1 MPNIT
6 GTEQIEY
13 LKELRVNIDEL
24 TGEMENFAF
33 LNKIPILDWKAS
45 EFLQQL
51 VKIKEPTNVLEIGT
65 AIGYSTIM
73 IAKNLSENSIIDT
86 IELSRINV
94 PLARRYIERSGLSGK
109 INIIEGD
116 ALKVIPEL
124 DKKYDFIF
132 LDSDKEDYL
141 ALFNEVLPKLNTKG
155 ILFVD
160 NLLWKGNIALKEIP
174 EKFKKSASIIKEFN
188 RKFCSNEILEAKI
201 YPIGDGVGV
210 GIKK

>member
-13 LKELRVNIDEL
+13 LKELRGNIDEL
-24 TGEMENFAF
+24 TGEMENYAL

-51 VKIKEPTNVLEIGT
+51 VKIKEPANVLEIGT
-65 AIGYSTIM
+65 AIGYSTILM
-73 IAKNLSENSIIDT
+73 AKNLAENASIDS
-86 IELSRINV
+86 IELSRNNV
-94 PLARRYIERSGLSGK
+94 PLARRFIERSGLSEK

-116 ALKVIPEL
+116 ALKIIPEL
-124 DKKYDFIF
+124 EKKYDFVF

-141 ALFNEVLPKLNTKG
+141 MLFNLIIPKLNLKG

-174 EKFKKSASIIKEFN
+174 EKLKKSASVIKEFN
-188 RKFCSNEILEAKI
+188 RMFCSNEILEAKI